1 MAEKKKRKERPD
13 LIIEDETGSLRLE
26 IKNMKSIT
34 HMLLGIHEVAEK
46 RHTDYILA
54 SWMREYVPISPI
66 SINRYIITLQ
76 KAGLVEKIATPVGN
90 AKMITLTKRGKE
102 AVDHLLSFLETINAH
117 TIYQKKD

>member
-13 LIIEDETGSLRLE
+13 LIIEEGSLRLE

-46 RHTDYILA
+46 RQTDYILA
-54 SWMREYVPISPI
+54 SWMREYVPISPV
-66 SINRYIITLQ
+66 SINRYIGTLQ
-76 KAGLVEKIATPVGN
+76 QAGLVEKIKTPVGN
-90 AKMITLTKRGKE
+90 AKMIALTARGKE

-117 TIYQKKD
+117 TIYQKKG